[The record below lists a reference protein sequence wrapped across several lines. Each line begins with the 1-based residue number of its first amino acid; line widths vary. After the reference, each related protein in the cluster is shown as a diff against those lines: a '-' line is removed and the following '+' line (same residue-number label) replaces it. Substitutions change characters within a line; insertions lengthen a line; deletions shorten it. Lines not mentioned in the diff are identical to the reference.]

1 MTDQIKDQIS
11 AFIDNE
17 LSAEESALL
26 VRRFERDAES
36 RARAMRYT
44 LIGASL
50 RGELL
55 EPHPSVLRQRV
66 AAALS
71 GAAPVA
77 PKARERVVGGRFAK
91 PLLSVGIAA
100 TVAVVAIGALRT
112 LNETAPTPDAAR
124 GVATSAPA
132 VEASSLQARDAIVAP
147 SYVVPRSSDGD
158 QSQTVAPIRL
168 TNYLMH
174 HGEFASGLTR
184 TSVNSNVVGA
194 VMEPV
199 VTDAAVTKPV
209 VAGQEG
215 LGR

>member
-1 MTDQIKDQIS
+1 MTDQINDQIS

-17 LSAEESALL
+17 LSADESALL
-26 VRRFERDAES
+26 VRRFERDTEA
-36 RARAMRYT
+36 RTRAMRYT

-71 GAAPVA
+71 GGAAPTS
-77 PKARERVVGGRFAK
+77 PKARERWTDRWAR
-91 PLLSVGIAA
+91 PLLGVGIAA
-100 TVAVVAIGALRT
+100 TVAVVAVGTLRS
-112 LNETAPTPDAAR
+112 LNEAAFAPGD
-124 GVATSAPA
+124 
-132 VEASSLQARDAIVAP
+132 VAP
-147 SYVVPRSSDGD
+147 LAGVPLQVSDPVNAPIYVVPTDSDPE
-158 QSQTVAPIRL
+158 QSRTVAPRL
-168 TNYLMH
+168 ANYLMH

-199 VTDAAVTKPV
+199 ATDATSVSKPV
-209 VAGQEG
+209 VDKG
-215 LGR
+215 LE

>member
-1 MTDQIKDQIS
+1 MTEQINDQIS

-17 LSAEESALL
+17 LSADESALL
-26 VRRFERDAES
+26 VRRFERDTEA

-71 GAAPVA
+71 GATPSA
-77 PKARERVVGGRFAK
+77 PKARERWTERLAR
-91 PLLSVGIAA
+91 PLLGLGIAA
-100 TVAVVAIGALRT
+100 TVAVVAIGALRS
-112 LNETAPTPDAAR
+112 LNEASIVPSVGAPLT
-124 GVATSAPA
+124 T
-132 VEASSLQARDAIVAP
+132 QALPSRD
-147 SYVVPRSSDGD
+147 SYVVPVDADESRVG
-158 QSQTVAPIRL
+158 APIRL

-194 VMEPV
+194 ALQPV
-199 VTDAAVTKPV
+199 VTEDAVVKPGV
-209 VAGQEG
+209 VKQEG
-215 LGR
+215 LE

>member
-1 MTDQIKDQIS
+1 MTEQINDQIS

-17 LSAEESALL
+17 LSADESALL
-26 VRRFERDAES
+26 VRRFERDTEA

-55 EPHPSVLRQRV
+55 EPHPSVLRRRI

-71 GAAPVA
+71 GATPNVA
-77 PKARERVVGGRFAK
+77 KVRERWSERFAR
-91 PLLSVGIAA
+91 PLLGVGIAA
-100 TVAVVAIGALRT
+100 TVAVVAIGALRFV
-112 LNETAPTPDAAR
+112 NEASAP
-124 GVATSAPA
+124 GVAAGGSTQ
-132 VEASSLQARDAIVAP
+132 LQTRDAVAP
-147 SYVVPRSSDGD
+147 SYVVPPATDE
-158 QSQTVAPIRL
+158 QSRVGAPIRL

-194 VMEPV
+194 ELEPV
-199 VTDAAVTKPV
+199 ITDSAVVKPLV
-209 VAGQEG
+209 VERQG
-215 LGR
+215 LE